1 MTLLLPMS
9 LLMTDK
15 APPSLKEAT
24 KFWLKLGCISFG
36 GPAGQISLMHQEL
49 VEKRQWLS
57 PSRFQQALNYCMVLP
72 GPEAQQLATYL
83 GWLLHKNKGGII
95 AGTLF
100 VLPSLILII
109 LLAGLYLKFGNVP
122 VVAGLLYG
130 IKPAIVAIIAH
141 AAYRM
146 AKRSLPNQFLKS
158 LAAAALVATAF
169 LELPFPVILLS
180 AALLGFWLSKRHP
193 QLLSANTAHASIPT
207 EQQNYLIDDHY
218 HAPHLEWQKSR
229 MLQVL
234 VIGLLLWLIPL
245 LALTLLFSFQHDF
258 SQMAWFFSKA
268 ALLTF
273 GGAYAVLPYVY
284 HGAVAQYGW
293 LSPGQM
299 LDGLALGESTPGPL
313 IMIVSFVGF
322 LGAYQ
327 HALLGSDQL
336 LLAGMVGALIATW
349 FTFLPSFIF
358 ILGGAPWIEST
369 RQQPHWQGPLT
380 TISAAI
386 VGVIINL
393 ALFFAMHI
401 IWPSKSWLQPDYF
414 ALVIGLVAAFLLFYK
429 ETSLLKTLGICALL
443 GILSHYKILLA

>member
-1 MTLLLPMS
+1 
-9 LLMTDK
+9 MTDK
-15 APPSLKEAT
+15 APPSLKEAS

-57 PSRFQQALNYCMVLP
+57 PGRFQQALNYCMVLP

-100 VLPSLILII
+100 VLPSLILIM

-169 LELPFPVILLS
+169 LEVPFPVILLS

-193 QLLSANTAHASIPT
+193 ELLGASATHASISAP
-207 EQQNYLIDDHY
+207 QPYYVIDDHY
-218 HAPHLEWQKSR
+218 QAPHLDWQKSR

-245 LALTLLFSFQHDF
+245 LTLTLLFSFQHDF

-284 HGAVAQYGW
+284 HGAVGQYGW

-327 HALLGSDQL
+327 QALFGSDQL
-336 LLAGMVGALIATW
+336 LFAGIVGALIATW

-380 TISAAI
+380 AISAAI

-401 IWPSKSWLQPDYF
+401 IWPSKSWLQPDYI

-429 ETSLLKTLGICALL
+429 ETSLLKTLGVCALL